1 MVAENCKQSKAMEQ
15 IERIYNAQADA
26 YEGRNIKFMSLIS
39 TYFKSTYEMAQILS
53 VSWPTARRWE
63 KYPAMMTIGDIKKIA
78 DHCQMDI
85 KEMASFIYECQ
96 YVSPS
101 NETEL

>member
-1 MVAENCKQSKAMEQ
+1 MEQ

-26 YEGRNIKFMSLIS
+26 YEGRNIKFMSMIS

-53 VSWPTARRWE
+53 VTWPTARRWE
-63 KYPAMMTIGDIKKIA
+63 KYPGMMTIGDIKKLA
-78 DHCQMDI
+78 DHCGMHI
-85 KEMASFIYECQ
+85 SEMAAFIYECQ